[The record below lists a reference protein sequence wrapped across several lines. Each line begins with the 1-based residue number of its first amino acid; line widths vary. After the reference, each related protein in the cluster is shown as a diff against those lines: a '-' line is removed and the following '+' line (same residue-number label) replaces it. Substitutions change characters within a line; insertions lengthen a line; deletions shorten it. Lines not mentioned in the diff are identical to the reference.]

1 MRCMACGAE
10 MILMNVVQDDTM
22 GVPGFEHRSFMCSE
36 CLDVER
42 RLVFT
47 RRDNES
53 APELMP
59 MNTAPPIVPAST
71 VQDLPAS
78 TISAC
83 ASTVQDERVPA
94 PAPGLFRRVVA
105 KIRGW

>member
-10 MILMNVVQDDTM
+10 MILVGVVQDDTM
-22 GVPGFEHRSFMCSE
+22 AVPGFERRTFVCSA
-36 CLDVER
+36 CDDVER

-47 RRDNES
+47 RRDDES
-53 APELMP
+53 APEPMP
-59 MNTAPPIVPAST
+59 VNTAPPIVPAST
-71 VQDLPAS
+71 VQD
-78 TISAC
+78 
-83 ASTVQDERVPA
+83 ERVLS